1 MKRIFDIIYK
11 ANPRRSLDNLERK
24 MLKIGE
30 ESGEAMAAYLN
41 VTSELNAKG
50 SSWKD
55 LREEL
60 LDIIIIAVD
69 CLYTPIPIDEGK
81 NREQIEA
88 EIFEE
93 FKRKMAKWE
102 KQTKEGKD
110 VTLN

>member
-1 MKRIFDIIYK
+1 MKEIFDIIYK
-11 ANPRRSLDNLERK
+11 ANPRRRIDNLERR

-30 ESGEAMAAYLN
+30 ELGEAISAFLN
-41 VTSELNAKG
+41 VTSELNSKG
-50 SSWKD
+50 SSWED

-60 LDIIIIAVD
+60 LDTMIIAID
-69 CLYTPIPIDEGK
+69 CLYTPMPIDERK
-81 NREQIEA
+81 TREQIEA

-102 KQTKEGKD
+102 KQIQEGRD

>member
-1 MKRIFDIIYK
+1 MKDIFDIIYK
-11 ANPRRSLDNLERK
+11 ANPKRSLDNLGRR

-30 ESGEAMAAYLN
+30 ENGEAVEAYLN
-41 VTSELNAKG
+41 MTSELNAKG

-60 LDIIIIAVD
+60 LDIVIIAVD

-102 KQTKEGKD
+102 KQIQEGRD

>member
-11 ANPRRSLDNLERK
+11 ANPRRSLDNLGRRME
-24 MLKIGE
+24 KIME
-30 ESGEAMAAYLN
+30 ELGEATAARLN

-50 SSWKD
+50 STWED

-60 LDIIIIAVD
+60 LDVIIIATD
-69 CLYTPIPIDEGK
+69 CLYTPMPIDEGK
-81 NREQIEA
+81 TREEIEA
-88 EIFEE
+88 EMFEE

-102 KQTKEGKD
+102 KQIKEGKD